1 MPKVKNWKCDFLSN
15 FQTLCFISWDTW
27 LIILGFTSP
36 FVVLIIA
43 RLEVRFEVQTQFPEA
58 GITVRNTKESSNSPE
73 FHAATKLILIRGIL
87 SSFLTWKRSQLDW
100 SQQQKSLVIVF
111 PSSDFYQVLKVV
123 QFLCHSVW
131 KLPKMSHIWIFIDD
145 IDFSRENSNIFDVTF
160 LFKF

>member
-1 MPKVKNWKCDFLSN
+1 MLNETFFYD
-15 FQTLCFISWDTW
+15 FQTLCFISNRHSWDTW
-27 LIILGFTSP
+27 LIILGVTSP

-131 KLPKMSHIWIFIDD
+131 NLQKMSNLNFRAKNHFC
-145 IDFSRENSNIFDVTF
+145 F
-160 LFKF
+160 LYNLNFCA